1 MKRFWTIFL
10 LIFALCLTLFFLTS
24 KPFVSEGPA
33 AKAGVADFRETDF
46 SSSAYA
52 LSGQWEFY
60 YGSLYTPEDFRQGN
74 PEGMA
79 R

>member
-52 LSGQWEFY
+52 LSGQ
-60 YGSLYTPEDFRQGN
+60 
-74 PEGMA
+74 
-79 R
+79 